1 MRSRGPLDI
10 LTERQRAAFSELVR
24 VHGPIILKLQ
34 LIIALRTAALLT
46 FTFVLTEVMVMR
58 LFIMLVVDTDQGI
71 PSCQL
76 LVELFLGRDELH
88 LVAGATGALLA
99 IRAHLARGSLERHSL
114 VEYGRVWLA
123 CHRLQSLV
131 AGRFLTVGSQ

>member
-1 MRSRGPLDI
+1 MRSRCPLNI
-10 LTERQRAAFSELVR
+10 LAERQRAALAELVR

-34 LIIALRTAALLT
+34 LIIALCSTALLT
-46 FTFVLTEVMVMR
+46 LTLVLTEVMMMR
-58 LFIMLVVDTDQGI
+58 LFIVLVVDTDQGI

-88 LVAGATGALLA
+88 LVAWATGALLA
-99 IRAHLARGSLERHSL
+99 VRTHLTRCSLERHSL

-123 CHRLQSLV
+123 GHRLQSLV
-131 AGRFLTVGSQ
+131 AS